1 MIWQSAKM
9 AFKSVMGSKVRSFL
23 TMLGII
29 IGVFALVV
37 LVSLVDGATGYVT
50 DTISSLGSSYITVSV
65 LDDKGRPLHLEDLD
79 EIMESGIGLAA
90 PMAQTSVT
98 GKNGRESGSVLL
110 YGTTAAYQEVNSIN
124 VSYGTFLRQTDVD
137 HHNYVCVINQTMADE
152 LMGGMDCLGKTV
164 ELSGLRFTV
173 IGILSDDDESLT
185 SLLTAGMMAAYI
197 PYTTA
202 QRAAS
207 TVSSTIDTFY
217 LSPLSDSTVEET
229 NDRIKAY
236 LLNRFSK
243 DEDAFSLFDSSIIE
257 DAMGEVTGMLETLL
271 GGIAAISLIVGGI
284 GIMNIMLVSV
294 TERTR
299 EIGIRKA
306 IGASR
311 STIMLQFLIEALVLS
326 LMGCVLGLLL
336 SALTL
341 AIITQL
347 VDNVTFHVSAGVAWV
362 AIIFSLSI
370 GLLFGLYPANKAA
383 KKPPIEALRYGE

>member
-9 AFKSVMGSKVRSFL
+9 ALKSVMGSKVRSFL

-50 DTISSLGSSYITVSV
+50 DTISSLGSSYVTVSV
-65 LDDKGRPLHLEDLD
+65 SDDKGRSLHLADLD
-79 EIMESGIGLAA
+79 GIMEEGIGLAA
-90 PMAQTSVT
+90 PMAQTSAT
-98 GKNGRESGSVLL
+98 GKSGRESDSVIL
-110 YGTTAAYQEVNSIN
+110 YGTTPVYQTVNGIT
-124 VSYGTFLRQTDVD
+124 VAYGTFLRQTDVD
-137 HHNYVCVINQTMADE
+137 NHNYVCVINQTMAED
-152 LMGGMDCLGKTV
+152 LMGGVDCLGQAVT
-164 ELSGLRFTV
+164 LNGLKFTV

-185 SLLTAGMMAAYI
+185 SLFTAGLMSAYI

-202 QRAAS
+202 QRVGS
-207 TVSSTIDTFY
+207 SISSTIDTFY
-217 LSPLSDSTVEET
+217 LSPMDGSTVDET
-229 NDRIKAY
+229 KEHITDYLMERFDR
-236 LLNRFSK
+236 
-243 DEDAFSLFDSSIIE
+243 DEDAFDLSDLSMIE
-257 DAMGEVTGMLETLL
+257 DAMSEVTGMLETLL

-311 STIMLQFLIEALVLS
+311 WVIMLQFLIEALVLS
-326 LMGCVLGLLL
+326 LVGCMLGLLL
-336 SALTL
+336 SAAALIVISQF
-341 AIITQL
+341 A
-347 VDNVTFHVSAGVAWV
+347 DNVNFTVSPGVAWV
-362 AIIFSLSI
+362 AIIFSLAI